1 MNQGV
6 PNVASLALAE
16 NLAAG
21 VRELGL
27 TPDPACL
34 RRLLEYLRLLA
45 KWNRVYNLTAIRDP
59 WLMVP
64 AHLLD
69 SLAVL
74 PYVAGPRLLDV
85 GSGAGLPGLVLAIAD
100 PSLAVTL
107 LDASGKKTRFLT
119 QAVIEMKLGNVEVVQ
134 ARMEDF
140 GATGDSGQYNTV
152 VSRAFSELGR
162 LLELAAPVLAPGGR
176 VLAMKATR
184 AEEEARGA
192 GPEWRVH
199 AQPLSVPHLEATR
212 QVLIAERE
220 PSPGSG

>member
-1 MNQGV
+1 MNKGV

-16 NLAAG
+16 NLAVG

-27 TPDPACL
+27 SLDPSCL

-74 PYVAGPRLLDV
+74 PFVTGPRLLDV

-100 PSLAVTL
+100 PSLRVTL
-107 LDASGKKTRFLT
+107 LDASGKKARFLT
-119 QAVIEMKLGNVEVVQ
+119 QAVIELRLGNVEVVQ
-134 ARMEDF
+134 SRIEDYRPADAAGRF
-140 GATGDSGQYNTV
+140 DTV
-152 VSRAFSELGR
+152 VSRAFSELAT
-162 LLELAAPVLAPGGR
+162 LLELAEPVLAPGGR
-176 VLAMKATR
+176 MLALKAARGTEELQKAGAGWRVR
-184 AEEEARGA
+184 AE
-192 GPEWRVH
+192 PLRV
-199 AQPLSVPHLEATR
+199 PNLDATR
-212 QVLIAERE
+212 QVLVAERD
-220 PSPGSG
+220 PPPAAG